1 MGGGMNL
8 DRKNS
13 MKRMLLVLS
22 AVALVCGGC
31 RMFVHMQQSAF
42 FSRFVLDR
50 SVKATAYKAMGS
62 AYGPGGSSGLGGA
75 TGGIGPG
82 RADVHSS
89 STSTAGF
96 TIKEEGENKFNESE
110 FIEALAAQIKKE
122 IEESSA
128 SITGTGGAA
137 PNKFFVD
144 YKDGNIK
151 GRITISGSA
160 TGQVYAVQANIDE
173 SNKP

>member
-1 MGGGMNL
+1 
-8 DRKNS
+8 
-13 MKRMLLVLS
+13 MKRTLLVLA
-22 AVALVCGGC
+22 AVTLLGGGC

-42 FSRFVLDR
+42 FSKFMLDR
-50 SVKATAYKAMGS
+50 SVKATAYKGIDSAHGS
-62 AYGPGGSSGLGGA
+62 AGGGSLGGI

-96 TIKEEGENKFNESE
+96 TINLQGANKFNESE
-110 FIEALAAQIKKE
+110 FIEALASQIKKE
-122 IEESSA
+122 IEESHA
-128 SITGTGGAA
+128 SITGSGSPAS
-137 PNKFFVD
+137 NEFYFD

-160 TGQVYAVQANIDE
+160 TGQSYALKGNLDE